1 MPPLPVPPVISATTS
16 RPGRVF
22 YRLIVS
28 VCVATSP
35 ALGMSPLPVQPRLH
49 VAAEQMPAVEIR
61 RLAREAYVW
70 GWPLAYVHH
79 CRLTLERV
87 PVPGRS
93 GGMPVAPINRLA
105 MLSDRVVPR
114 NTIVPCPNQDVIY
127 GFGMFDLA
135 ATPVVVQVPDFGP
148 RFWLY
153 QLGDQRTDGFAQMGS
168 MYGTQPGCHLVVGPG
183 WSGQVPPGIAGIVRC
198 PTRYAYCLPRVFFS
212 AAAGD
217 REAALPAV
225 NRIMAYPLDEFDGG
239 MRDCDWSKARWL
251 PNIGKRTTGVSPQ
264 TFFETLPKLLDDVP
278 PLPDEER
285 LYADLRRL
293 VATIDRDPSLARLAA
308 EAAGDAERDVVAP
321 LFEFRNVGRPL
332 AGNWTTIDNGAAF
345 GTDYV
350 TRTAVARSNVF
361 VNRQRE
367 TKYFFLDLDS
377 RGERLRGD
385 RDYRITFPAGAL
397 PPARAFWSLT
407 VYDERHA
414 LPAEPTGTYAIGSR
428 NGGLKI
434 DPDGSLTI
442 TLSRKPPDALA
453 GNRLTAPEGHFSLYM
468 RLYWPQDPALDGSW
482 TPPPVILVSTAP
494 DRSGGPQSSPTEAV
508 HQAPTLGTSQFLAAS
523 LKCVDSAGCGETAA
537 GWGSEKYDSAS
548 LTGQLGGTPWVS
560 AAARMEQEARHA
572 GVR

>member
-1 MPPLPVPPVISATTS
+1 LPLPVQPAVPATT
-16 RPGRVF
+16 RRVVRVV
-22 YRLIVS
+22 YRLIFCA
-28 VCVATSP
+28 CVAASP
-35 ALGMSPLPVQPRLH
+35 ALGMSPLPVEPRFY
-49 VAAEQMPAVEIR
+49 AGAEQMPADEIR

-153 QLGDQRTDGFAQMGS
+153 QLGDQRTDSFARMGS
-168 MYGTQPGCHLVVGPG
+168 MYGTQPGCHLVVGPN
-183 WSGQVPPGIAGIVRC
+183 WNGQVPPGITEIVRC

-239 MRDCDWSKARWL
+239 MQECDWSKARWL

-278 PLPDEER
+278 PLPDEEP

-293 VATIDRDPSLARLAA
+293 VASIDRDPSLARLAA
-308 EAAGDAERDVVAP
+308 EAAGDAERDLVAP

-361 VNRQRE
+361 VNREEE
-367 TKYFFLDLDS
+367 TKYYFLDLDA

-414 LPAEPTGTYAIGSR
+414 LPTEPTGTYAIGSR
-428 NGGLKI
+428 DGG
-434 DPDGSLTI
+434 
-442 TLSRKPPDALA
+442 
-453 GNRLTAPEGHFSLYM
+453 
-468 RLYWPQDPALDGSW
+468 
-482 TPPPVILVSTAP
+482 
-494 DRSGGPQSSPTEAV
+494 
-508 HQAPTLGTSQFLAAS
+508 
-523 LKCVDSAGCGETAA
+523 
-537 GWGSEKYDSAS
+537 
-548 LTGQLGGTPWVS
+548 
-560 AAARMEQEARHA
+560 
-572 GVR
+572 

>member
-1 MPPLPVPPVISATTS
+1 MPPLPVPPVIPATTS

-22 YRLIVS
+22 YRLIVC
-28 VCVATSP
+28 VCVASSP

-114 NTIVPCPNQDVIY
+114 TTIVPCPNQDVIY
-127 GFGMFDLA
+127 GFGIFDLA
-135 ATPVVVQVPDFGP
+135 ATPVVVQVPDFGS

-183 WSGQVPPGIAGIVRC
+183 WSGRVPPGIRGIVRC
-198 PTRYAYCLPRVFFS
+198 PTRYAYCLPRVFFN

-239 MRDCDWSKARWL
+239 MQECDWSKARWL

-264 TFFETLPKLLDDVP
+264 NFFDTLPRLLDDVP
-278 PLPDEER
+278 PLPGEER

-293 VATIDRDPSLARLAA
+293 VALIDRDPALARLAA
-308 EAAGDAERDVVAP
+308 EAAGEAERDVVAP

-367 TKYFFLDLDS
+367 TKYFFLDLDA

-385 RDYRITFPAGAL
+385 RVYRITFPAGAL

-414 LPAEPTGTYAIGSR
+414 LPRDPAGTYAIGSR
-428 NGGLKI
+428 DGGLAI
-434 DPDGSLTI
+434 GPDGSVTI
-442 TLSRKPPDALA
+442 SLSRQPTDEAA
-453 GNRLTAPEGHFSLYM
+453 GNRLTAPEGDFSLYL
-468 RLYWPQDPALDGSW
+468 RLYWPLEAAVDGTW
-482 TPPPVILVSTAP
+482 TPPPVEPVTVARAQSAAP
-494 DRSGGPQSSPTEAV
+494 SDGGSEAAE
-508 HQAPTLGTSQFLAAS
+508 HAKLPGTFQFLAAP
-523 LKCVDSAGCGETAA
+523 LKCGDFADYGKAAA
-537 GWGSEKYDSAS
+537 GASSEKFDSAS
-548 LTGQLGGTPWVS
+548 LTGQLGGTPGVS
-560 AAARMEQEARHA
+560 ATARMEQEARDA